1 MTIKCK
7 IDRAQQKIVYLS
19 KRNRI
24 NLRQSQTVDVQSCI
38 INTLGEY
45 LQEI

>member
-1 MTIKCK
+1 MTVKCK
-7 IDRAQQKIVYLS
+7 INRAQQKIVYLS

-45 LQEI
+45 SQEI

>member
-7 IDRAQQKIVYLS
+7 INRAQFFVYLS

-24 NLRQSQTVDVQSCI
+24 NLRQSQTVDVQSWI

-45 LQEI
+45 SQEI